1 MEDSIL
7 LSIKKVLGIT
17 EECTDFDQDIIM
29 AINTALGILTQIGV
43 GPIDGLFITDSTST
57 WSEFIPDGMK
67 LEIVK
72 TFVYLKV
79 KLLFDT
85 STLSSATIDSMN
97 KMLSELEWRI
107 NISVDP

>member
-43 GPIDGLFITDSTST
+43 GPTDGFFIIDSTST

-67 LEIVK
+67 LEIIK
-72 TFVYLKV
+72 SFVHLKV